1 MYLPV
6 KKVGGLLTDIGT
18 EELNHM
24 ENHLCHGISAD
35 SRLVQSKGDALADL
49 FEDLAAEQKART
61 VYENLLRVID
71 DPDVIAPLKF
81 LRAREIVHFQRFG
94 EALEMTKETL
104 ISNNFYHFNPEFDK
118 RKYNLP

>member
-1 MYLPV
+1 MDSS
-6 KKVGGLLTDIGT
+6 K
-18 EELNHM
+18 
-24 ENHLCHGISAD
+24 LCTCPP
-35 SRLVQSKGDALADL
+35 RLAMATVPNQEWCEPYNWAEALADL

-71 DPDVIAPLKF
+71 NPDVIAPLKF

-104 ISNNFYHFNPEFDK
+104 SSNNFYHFNPEFDK